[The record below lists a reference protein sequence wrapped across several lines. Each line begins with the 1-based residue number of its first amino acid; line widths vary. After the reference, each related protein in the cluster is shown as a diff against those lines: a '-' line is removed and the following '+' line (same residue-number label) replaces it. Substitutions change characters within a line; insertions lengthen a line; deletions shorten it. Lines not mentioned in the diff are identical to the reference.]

1 MVRRNPF
8 VVLSRLRAID
18 EKMRRAELTVAR
30 SAHDEARDR
39 LDAYRAKY
47 REAVPIQDLISSVEL
62 RSLQLRGVDS
72 HEALVRAADEF
83 ERSAKHLGTRTEKWR
98 RAAADLDAAERMEA
112 RKRDEA
118 ARQARTAS
126 ERTLDDLLGMLHS
139 RKGATQ

>member
-1 MVRRNPF
+1 MARRNPF
-8 VVLSRLRAID
+8 VVLSRLRSID
-18 EKMRRAELTVAR
+18 EKLSRAELAHAR

-47 REAVPIQDLISSVEL
+47 REEVPVSDLISPVEL

-83 ERSAKHLGTRTEKWR
+83 ERSAKQLGTRTEKWR
-98 RAAADLDAAERMEA
+98 KAAADLDAAERMEA

-126 ERTLDDLLGMLHS
+126 ERILDDLLGMLHG
-139 RKGATQ
+139 RKEATE